1 MSGRS
6 WGCRAVVVAA
16 GAVVGAA
23 AAHHRVRTF
32 RPPAPAG
39 PVAHA
44 EAPEPFATRAAEHLA
59 ALVRIPTISEATD
72 APARTPREPRPLT
85 SGTGPA
91 TSPSSREPRTVD
103 RGPGFTEGA
112 PSPFDAFR
120 DALRELYPRVHA
132 QLEVERVA
140 RHGLLLRWRGASD
153 ERPVVLMAHQDVVPV
168 VPAEWTSGDPF
179 SGEIRDGSVWGRGTL
194 DDKGSLAVLLEA
206 VESLLGEGFV
216 PAQDV
221 WLSLG
226 DDEEIAGISAD
237 AAVARL
243 RELGVRPWLV
253 LDEGGAVVT
262 GAFPGVEAPIA
273 VVGVTEK
280 GILDV
285 EMSTAAA
292 GGHASTPERGGATWR
307 LARAI
312 TRLEAHPFPP
322 AMTGPVLEMVDG
334 LGRHSSPVLRSLF
347 AFAGPLAPVLARV
360 FTRVSP
366 ETNAMVRTTVV
377 ATMLE
382 GAPGANVVA
391 TSARANL
398 NVRIAPGETV
408 ASVLAR
414 LRRVIADDEVDLR
427 VVASTEPSPVSPTDA
442 PQFALVRSAVGA
454 AYPDAL
460 VSPYVMLAASDA
472 RHFTS
477 IAQHVYRFSPFA
489 MTREQRE
496 GLHGNDEH
504 VTVDAL
510 GRGVVFYRAL
520 LRGLADR

>member
-1 MSGRS
+1 MSTRAWGR
-6 WGCRAVVVAA
+6 GAAV
-16 GAVVGAA
+16 AA
-23 AAHHRVRTF
+23 AAGGVVGIAAAHRRVRDF
-32 RPPAPAG
+32 RPPAPEG
-39 PVAHA
+39 PAPHA
-44 EAPEPFATRAAEHLA
+44 EAPETHAGRAAEHLA
-59 ALVRIPTISEATD
+59 ALVRIPTV
-72 APARTPREPRPLT
+72 
-85 SGTGPA
+85 
-91 TSPSSREPRTVD
+91 SSRV
-103 RGPGFTEGA
+103 EGETDLA
-112 PSPFDAFR
+112 AFDALQ
-120 DALRELYPRVHA
+120 ATMRELYPRVHA
-132 QLEVERVA
+132 QLDVERVA
-140 RHGLLLRWRGASD
+140 QRGLLLRWRGASD
-153 ERPVVLMAHQDVVPV
+153 EHPVVLMAHQDVVPV
-168 VPAEWTSGDPF
+168 MPEEWTSGDPF
-179 SGEIRDGSVWGRGTL
+179 SGDIRDGSVWGRGTL

-216 PAQDV
+216 PDQDV

-226 DDEEIAGISAD
+226 DDEEIAGTSAD

-243 RELGVRPWLV
+243 RQLGVRPWLV

-262 GAFPGVEAPIA
+262 GAFPGVEAPVA

-285 EMSTAAA
+285 EMSTSAT

-312 TRLEAHPFPP
+312 TRLESHPFPP
-322 AMTGPVLEMVDG
+322 SMTGPVLEMVDG
-334 LGRHSSPVLRSLF
+334 LGRHSSPRLRPLF
-347 AFAGPLAPVLARV
+347 AFAGPLAPVLAQV

-377 ATMLE
+377 ATMLQ
-382 GAPGANVVA
+382 GSPGANVVA

-398 NVRIAPGETV
+398 NIRIAPGETV
-408 ASVLAR
+408 ASVVGR
-414 LRRVIADDEVDLR
+414 LRRVIDDDEVDLR
-427 VVASTEPSPVSPTDA
+427 VVASTEPSPVSPTHG
-442 PQFALVRSAVGA
+442 PQFALVRDAVGA

-472 RHFTS
+472 RHFTA
-477 IAQHVYRFSPFA
+477 IAEHVYRFSPFA

-496 GLHGNDEH
+496 ALHGNDEH

-520 LRGLADR
+520 LRGLTGR